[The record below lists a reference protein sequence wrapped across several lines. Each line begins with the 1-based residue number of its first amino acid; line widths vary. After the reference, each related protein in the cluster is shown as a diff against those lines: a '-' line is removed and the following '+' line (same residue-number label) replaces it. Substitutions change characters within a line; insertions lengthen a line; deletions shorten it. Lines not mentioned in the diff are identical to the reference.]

1 MTSIFISY
9 DRDDRPLTRQLANQL
24 RRVYG
29 FDQVWYDEN
38 IRGGQDW
45 WNEIQKQIASRDI
58 FMYLLSDDSAKSPYC
73 QAEHA
78 EAKRLDKE
86 VLPVRIM
93 PVQEIPDFLRQI
105 QYVDMSEGSITVE
118 NFTELNA
125 AIKQISDKIELTER
139 RRLMTANTKPRSR
152 AGLLIVPL
160 AVLVLVAAG
169 MLVTTP
175 APPFQGQIAYT
186 SGRTAVSSLLVSEGG
201 FSGLLSKILR
211 SNPRTLPVQV
221 SSDSPAAW
229 SPDGKRIA
237 FVQRGDTGLD
247 LYVMNADGSNVQRLT
262 TDSKEYHYP
271 SWSPDGRQI
280 SFTAQVEPGNTDI
293 FVIDVDFSDPAN
305 VSVSPARNLTQN
317 PSADDYASWAP
328 DGAEI
333 AFSSNRDDPDSHWNI
348 WLIDS
353 AGGEARQLT
362 FANGDNES
370 PVWSPDG
377 TQIAFESNRVRR
389 LGLGSDALPDS
400 SELPGA
406 STETGTA
413 NWDVYVM
420 DADGTGIIPFTK
432 SPASDRYPNWS
443 PDGKQIVFASDRDG
457 DFDLYLVEVADRKK
471 VTLLTDNTA
480 ENDMFT
486 SWKQ

>member
-29 FDQVWYDEN
+29 FEQVWFDEN
-38 IRGGQDW
+38 IRGGEDW
-45 WNEIQKQIASRDI
+45 WDEIRKQIASRDI

-73 QAEHA
+73 QAEHD
-78 EAKRLDKE
+78 EAKRLSKE
-86 VLPVRIM
+86 VLPVRIA

-125 AIKQISDKIELTER
+125 AIKQISDKIEVTER
-139 RRLMTANTKPRSR
+139 KRLITANTKPRSR
-152 AGLLIVPL
+152 VGLLVVPL

-186 SGRTAVSSLLVSEGG
+186 SGRTSVSNLLVSEGG
-201 FSGLLSKILR
+201 FSGLLAKILR
-211 SNPRTLPVQV
+211 SNPRTLPGQIA
-221 SSDSPAAW
+221 SDSPAVW
-229 SPDGKRIA
+229 SPDGGRIA
-237 FVQRGDTGLD
+237 FAQRGENGLD
-247 LYVMNADGSNVQRLT
+247 LYVMNADGSNIQRLT
-262 TDSKEYHYP
+262 ADSKNNHYP
-271 SWSPDGRQI
+271 AWSPDGKQI
-280 SFTAQVEPGNTDI
+280 AYTAEVETGNTDI
-293 FVIDVDFSDPAN
+293 FVMDVDFSDPAN
-305 VSVSPARNLTQN
+305 VQVSPGRNLTHS
-317 PSADDYASWAP
+317 PGEDDYASWSP

-333 AFSSNRDDPDSHWNI
+333 AFSSDR
-348 WLIDS
+348 
-353 AGGEARQLT
+353 GGEGWDIYVMDSNGGDVRPLT
-362 FANGDNES
+362 QNNGDNES
-370 PVWSPDG
+370 PAWSPDG
-377 TQIAFESNRVRR
+377 TQIAFESNRERR
-389 LGLGSDALPDS
+389 LGSDLLPGS

-406 STETGTA
+406 SVVSGAA

-432 SPASDRYPNWS
+432 SPASDRYPTWS

-471 VTLLTDNTA
+471 VTLLTDNSV
-480 ENDMFT
+480 ENDVFT
-486 SWKQ
+486 SWKR